1 MIDFISINAH
11 SSIRIACEHVAGEKI
26 IYADP
31 FKLTDAPHDAD
42 IVLITHEHYDH
53 YSPEDIA
60 KADSGNTLYVM
71 PAAMEGKPVPGKAIY
86 MQPGDSAI
94 VCGVQIC
101 AVPSYNVNKPM
112 HQKQYGW
119 LGYIVEVGGRRIY
132 IAGDTDVND
141 DILQLRADIAMVPVG
156 GTYTMDAPE
165 AAQLI
170 NAVRPAVAIPTH
182 YGDIVGTPAD
192 GEHFRSLVDSGIE
205 VQLLI

>member
-119 LGYIVEVGGRRIY
+119 LGYIVEVGG
-132 IAGDTDVND
+132 
-141 DILQLRADIAMVPVG
+141 
-156 GTYTMDAPE
+156 TYTMDAPE